1 MTNIDDFINWW
12 RGFRDGIGSANITQE
27 HLNMIDRKIN
37 GLQELWDISLP
48 SKEEQEDVYPPPI
61 GWPDRGYGWPYVP
74 PFQFPKITPDTCPRV
89 PDIWCRENQQ
99 YPRVGTPEGFGTPR
113 QFGNYQA
120 HQNTSTIHHFN

>member
-48 SKEEQEDVYPPPI
+48 SKEEQEDVYPPQLVGLI
-61 GWPDRGYGWPYVP
+61 GVM
-74 PFQFPKITPDTCPRV
+74 
-89 PDIWCRENQQ
+89 
-99 YPRVGTPEGFGTPR
+99 VGLMF
-113 QFGNYQA
+113 
-120 HQNTSTIHHFN
+120 HHFNFPKLHQIPAHAYQTFGVEKINNIHE